1 MTAER
6 AGRKAGPRAHAGRDS
21 RVWRGRSAR
30 HLYEKETVAETAAN
44 RTCKV
49 LGVNQEN
56 EKLMEDYEK
65 LASEFLEWIRRTTP
79 WLENRTTETTMAA
92 MRKKQE
98 DYHDYHRMHKP
109 PKVQEKCQ
117 LEISFNTLQTKLRIR
132 NSLLV
137 QEEIDLGPEPKSWL
151 WASHHRGQTPQ
162 QHRSPGGKRPGPLR
176 LGGPAKGRSFFPPPQ
191 GSFWGCS
198 FHGGPLTTPPCKA
211 FVDSGAAE
219 SFLDVTLAAELGLP
233 FKPLERPMP
242 VMAIDS
248 RSLGPGPVTHR
259 TGSLT
264 L

>member
-30 HLYEKETVAETAAN
+30 QIVDGNVKMTLGMIWIIILHFAIQDISVEDLYEKETVAETAAN

-79 WLENRTTETTMAA
+79 WLENCTTETTMAA

-98 DYHDYHRMHKP
+98 DYRDYRCMHKP

-117 LEISFNTLQTKLRIR
+117 LEISFNTLQTKLCIR

-137 QEEIDLGPEPKSWL
+137 QEGHLN
-151 WASHHRGQTPQ
+151 Q
-162 QHRSPGGKRPGPLR
+162 Q
-176 LGGPAKGRSFFPPPQ
+176 
-191 GSFWGCS
+191 
-198 FHGGPLTTPPCKA
+198 
-211 FVDSGAAE
+211 
-219 SFLDVTLAAELGLP
+219 
-233 FKPLERPMP
+233 
-242 VMAIDS
+242 
-248 RSLGPGPVTHR
+248 
-259 TGSLT
+259 
-264 L
+264 